1 MSLTIPK
8 QLEEFIQ
15 MQVRS
20 GRYQLQRELDLA
32 QAFDEELEKGF
43 EDFKAGRFQRFD
55 TVAQV
60 RSEVESRFKARAAT
74 LKQ

>member
-1 MSLTIPK
+1 
-8 QLEEFIQ
+8 

-20 GRYQLQRELDLA
+20 GRYQDPNEVIQAGLEALQRELDLA

-60 RSEVESRFKARAAT
+60 RSEVELRFKARAAT